1 MSMMSYHHKFK
12 TVNALCSCSFILL
25 RRFAF
30 QGRMKGLHHL
40 IQPSRTIALSS
51 CRTRN
56 EQQRSKGE
64 RQQKS
69 VLLVDEKGTK
79 QREMS
84 LAEARQIAKERSL
97 ELVWV
102 NKHNTNAMPVY
113 RMMCNLEIRSKNKAR
128 SFKPPKIKKIELT
141 QNIESHDLIF
151 KVKHIQQYLEKGH
164 QVKLSVKS
172 KRRTNSDVDSDDKL
186 DVIKKVQQEMKGVK
200 VDRPVQENPQLVT
213 CVFKPIQVPDVKSSS
228 SKT

>member
-1 MSMMSYHHKFK
+1 MMSYHHKFK
-12 TVNALCSCSFILL
+12 TVNALCSCSFVLL

-30 QGRMKGLHHL
+30 QGRMKVHHL

-51 CRTRN
+51 SRTRN

-64 RQQKS
+64 RQQKN
-69 VLLVDEKGTK
+69 VLLVDQKGTK
-79 QREMS
+79 QGEMS
-84 LAEARQIAKERSL
+84 LPEARQIAKERSL

-102 NKHNTNAMPVY
+102 NKNNTNAMPVY
-113 RMMCNLEIRSKNKAR
+113 RMMSKLEINLKNKAR

-141 QNIESHDLIF
+141 ENIECHDLIF
-151 KVKHIQQYLEKGH
+151 KIKHMQQYLEKGH

-186 DVIKKVQQEMKGVK
+186 HVIKKVQQEMEGVK
-200 VDRPVQENPQLVT
+200 VERPVQENPQLVT
-213 CVFKPIQVPDVKSSS
+213 CVLKPIQVSDVKSSS